1 MIVDVYAAL
10 QAVLNGLLTGAL
22 YALVG
27 MGLALIFGVMRIVNF
42 AHGAFMMLGMY
53 VTYVL
58 FTRTGISPY
67 ALFVV
72 TGLALFGFGYAIY
85 FALLRPIHG
94 QSDFMQI
101 LLTMGIGLICS
112 DAVLLIFGADY
123 HQINIPLQDRNFR
136 LGPQISINAPWV
148 VSFAIAVGLALA
160 LYLFVMRTM
169 TGRAARAI
177 AQNRYAAPLMGINVF
192 RVQAISFAVG
202 SAAAGVAGALLL
214 PVFYL
219 YPAVGDQFTLKAF
232 VMVVLGG
239 MESIVGAAL
248 AGLVLGVVEN
258 LTSLYWGN
266 EWALAVDFA
275 IFLLV
280 LSFKPSGIFGRQTA

>member
-1 MIVDVYAAL
+1 MDFYAAL
-10 QAVLNGLLTGAL
+10 QAVINGLLTGAL

-53 VTYVL
+53 ATYVL
-58 FTRTGISPY
+58 FTRTDLSPY
-67 ALFVV
+67 ILFI
-72 TGLALFGFGYAIY
+72 LAGILLFAIGYAIY
-85 FALLRPIHG
+85 FGLLRPIHG
-94 QSDFMQI
+94 KSDFMQI
-101 LLTMGIGLICS
+101 LLTLGIGLIAT
-112 DAVLLIFGADY
+112 DGVLLVFGADY
-123 HQINIPLQDRNFR
+123 HQINISLLEKNLHFGQH
-136 LGPQISINAPWV
+136 ISVNAPWV
-148 VSFAIAVGLALA
+148 VSFGIAVVLALA
-160 LYLFVMRTM
+160 LYYFVMRTM

-202 SAAAGVAGALLL
+202 IAAAGIAGGLLL
-214 PVFYL
+214 PVFYI
-219 YPAVGDQFTLKAF
+219 YPQVGDQFTLKAF

-248 AGLVLGVVEN
+248 AGLVLGVVES

-266 EWALAVDFA
+266 EWALAVDFV

-280 LSFKPSGIFGRQTA
+280 LSLKPSGIFGRQRA

>member
-1 MIVDVYAAL
+1 MDPYAAL
-10 QAVLNGLLTGAL
+10 QAVINGLLTGAL

-72 TGLALFGFGYAIY
+72 TGLALFAFGYAVY

-136 LGPQISINAPWV
+136 FGQQISVNAPWV

-202 SAAAGVAGALLL
+202 SAAAGIAGALLL

-219 YPAVGDQFTLKAF
+219 YPGVGDQFTLKAF

-239 MESIVGAAL
+239 MGSIVGAAL

-280 LSFKPSGIFGRQTA
+280 LSLKPSGIFGKQRA

>member
-1 MIVDVYAAL
+1 VDVYAAL
-10 QAVLNGLLTGAL
+10 QAVINGLLTGAL
-22 YALVG
+22 YALIG
-27 MGLALIFGVMRIVNF
+27 MGMALIFGVMRIVNF

-58 FTRTGISPY
+58 FIRTGISPY
-67 ALFVV
+67 ALFIA
-72 TGLALFGFGYAIY
+72 TGIILFAFGYVVY
-85 FALLRPIHG
+85 FALMRPIHG

-101 LLTMGIGLICS
+101 LLTLGVGLICT

-123 HQINIPLQDRNFR
+123 HQINIPLQDTNFR
-136 LGPQISINAPWV
+136 IGPNISVNAPWV
-148 VSFAIAVGLALA
+148 VSFGIACVLAVA

-202 SAAAGVAGALLL
+202 SAAAGIAGALLL

-219 YPAVGDQFTLKAF
+219 YPGVGDQFTLKAF

-266 EWALAVDFA
+266 GWALAVDFA

-280 LSFKPSGIFGRQTA
+280 LSLKPSGIFGRQTV

>member
-1 MIVDVYAAL
+1 MDLYASL
-10 QAVLNGLLTGAL
+10 QAVINGLLTGAL

-53 VTYVL
+53 ATYVL
-58 FTRTGISPY
+58 FTRTDLSPY
-67 ALFVV
+67 LLFIVAGV
-72 TGLALFGFGYAIY
+72 LLFAIGYAIY
-85 FALLRPIHG
+85 FSLLRPIHG
-94 QSDFMQI
+94 KSDFMQI
-101 LLTMGIGLICS
+101 LLTLGIGLIAT
-112 DAVLLIFGADY
+112 DGVLLAFGADY
-123 HQINIPLQDRNFR
+123 HQINIPL
-136 LGPQISINAPWV
+136 LGKNLRFGQHLSVNAPWV
-148 VSFAIAVGLALA
+148 VSFGIAVLLAFA

-202 SAAAGVAGALLL
+202 IAAAGIAGGLLL
-214 PVFYL
+214 PVFYI
-219 YPAVGDQFTLKAF
+219 YPQVGDQFTLKAF

-248 AGLVLGVVEN
+248 AGLVLGVVES

-266 EWALAVDFA
+266 EWALAVDFV

-280 LSFKPSGIFGRQTA
+280 LSLKPSGIFGRQRA

>member
-1 MIVDVYAAL
+1 VDPYAAL
-10 QAVLNGLLTGAL
+10 QAVINGLLTGAL

-53 VTYVL
+53 FTYVL

-72 TGLALFGFGYAIY
+72 TGLALFAFGYAVY

-101 LLTMGIGLICS
+101 LLTMGIGLMCS

-136 LGPQISINAPWV
+136 FGQQISVNAPWV

-202 SAAAGVAGALLL
+202 SAAAGIAGALLL

-219 YPAVGDQFTLKAF
+219 YPGVGDQFTLKAF

-239 MESIVGAAL
+239 MGSIVGAAL

-280 LSFKPSGIFGRQTA
+280 LSLKPSGIFGRQMT

>member
-1 MIVDVYAAL
+1 MDPYAAL
-10 QAVLNGLLTGAL
+10 QAVINGLLTGAL

-58 FTRTGISPY
+58 FIRTGVSPY

-72 TGLALFGFGYAIY
+72 TGLALFAFGYAVY

-101 LLTMGIGLICS
+101 LLTMGIGLMCS

-136 LGPQISINAPWV
+136 FGQQISVNAPWV

-202 SAAAGVAGALLL
+202 SAAAGIAGALLL

-219 YPAVGDQFTLKAF
+219 YPGVGDQFTLKAF

-239 MESIVGAAL
+239 MGSIVGAAL

-275 IFLLV
+275 IFVLV
-280 LSFKPSGIFGRQTA
+280 LSLKPSGIFGRQTA

>member
-1 MIVDVYAAL
+1 MDPYAAL
-10 QAVLNGLLTGAL
+10 QAVINGLLTGAL

-72 TGLALFGFGYAIY
+72 TGLALFAFGYAVY
-85 FALLRPIHG
+85 FAMLRPIHG

-101 LLTMGIGLICS
+101 LMTMGIGLMCS

-136 LGPQISINAPWV
+136 LGQQISVNAPWV

-177 AQNRYAAPLMGINVF
+177 AQNRDAAPLMGINVF

-202 SAAAGVAGALLL
+202 SAAAGIAGALLL

-219 YPAVGDQFTLKAF
+219 YPGVGDQFTLKAF

-239 MESIVGAAL
+239 MGSIAGAAL

-280 LSFKPSGIFGRQTA
+280 LSLKPSGIFGRQTA

>member
-1 MIVDVYAAL
+1 VI
-10 QAVLNGLLTGAL
+10 NGLLTGAL

-58 FTRTGISPY
+58 FIRTGISPY
-67 ALFVV
+67 ALFVG
-72 TGLALFGFGYAIY
+72 TGLALFAFGYAVY

-136 LGPQISINAPWV
+136 FGQQISVNAPWV

-202 SAAAGVAGALLL
+202 SAAAGIAGALLL

-219 YPAVGDQFTLKAF
+219 YPGVGDQFTLKAF

-239 MESIVGAAL
+239 MGSIVGAAL

-275 IFLLV
+275 IFVLV
-280 LSFKPSGIFGRQTA
+280 LSLKPSGIFGRQTA

>member
-1 MIVDVYAAL
+1 MDPYAAL
-10 QAVLNGLLTGAL
+10 QAVINGLLTGAL

-58 FTRTGISPY
+58 FTRTGITPY

-72 TGLALFGFGYAIY
+72 TGLALFAFGYAVY

-101 LLTMGIGLICS
+101 LLTMGIGLMCS

-123 HQINIPLQDRNFR
+123 HQISIPLQDRNFR
-136 LGPQISINAPWV
+136 FGQQISVNAPWV

-202 SAAAGVAGALLL
+202 SAAAGIAGALLL

-219 YPAVGDQFTLKAF
+219 YPGVGDQFTLKAF

-239 MESIVGAAL
+239 MGSIVGAAL

-280 LSFKPSGIFGRQTA
+280 LSLKPSGIFGRQTA

>member
-1 MIVDVYAAL
+1 VDVYAAL
-10 QAVLNGLLTGAL
+10 QAVINGLLTGAL
-22 YALVG
+22 YALIG

-67 ALFVV
+67 ALFIV
-72 TGLALFGFGYAIY
+72 TGTILFAFGYVVY
-85 FALLRPIHG
+85 FALMRPIHG

-101 LLTMGIGLICS
+101 LLTLGVGLICT
-112 DAVLLIFGADY
+112 DAVQLIFGADY
-123 HQINIPLQDRNFR
+123 HQINIPLQDTNFR
-136 LGPQISINAPWV
+136 IGPNISVNAPWV
-148 VSFAIAVGLALA
+148 VSFGIACVLALA

-202 SAAAGVAGALLL
+202 SAAAGIAGALLL

-219 YPAVGDQFTLKAF
+219 YPGVGDQFTLKAF

-275 IFLLV
+275 IFVLV
-280 LSFKPSGIFGRQTA
+280 LSLKPSGIFGRQTV

>member
-1 MIVDVYAAL
+1 VDFYTAL
-10 QAVLNGLLTGAL
+10 QAVINGLLTGAL

-27 MGLALIFGVMRIVNF
+27 MGLALVFGVMRIVNF

-58 FTRTGISPY
+58 FTVTGITPY
-67 ALFVV
+67 LLFVAAGIV
-72 TGLALFGFGYAIY
+72 LFAFGYGVY
-85 FALLRPIHG
+85 VGLLRPIHG
-94 QSDFMQI
+94 RSDFMQI
-101 LLTMGIGLICS
+101 LLTLGVGLICT
-112 DAVLLIFGADY
+112 DGVLLIFGADY
-123 HQINIPLQDRNFR
+123 HQINIPLLGKNVH
-136 LGPQISINAPWV
+136 LGPHISVNAPWV
-148 VSFAIAVGLALA
+148 VSFGIAVALA
-160 LYLFVMRTM
+160 FGLYLFVMRTM

-192 RVQAISFAVG
+192 RVQAISFAIG
-202 SAAAGVAGALLL
+202 SAAAGIAGALLL

-219 YPAVGDQFTLKAF
+219 YPGVGDQFTLKAF

-266 EWALAVDFA
+266 EWALAVDFV

-280 LSFKPSGIFGRQTA
+280 LSLRPNGIFGIEKA

>member
-1 MIVDVYAAL
+1 MDLYASL
-10 QAVLNGLLTGAL
+10 QAVINGLLTGAL

-53 VTYVL
+53 ATYVL
-58 FTRTGISPY
+58 FTRTDLSPY
-67 ALFVV
+67 LLFIVAGV
-72 TGLALFGFGYAIY
+72 LLFAIGYAIY
-85 FALLRPIHG
+85 FGLLRPIHG
-94 QSDFMQI
+94 KSDFMQI
-101 LLTMGIGLICS
+101 LLTLGIGLIAT
-112 DAVLLIFGADY
+112 DGVLLAFGADY
-123 HQINIPLQDRNFR
+123 HQINIPL
-136 LGPQISINAPWV
+136 LGKNLRFGQHLSVNAPWV
-148 VSFAIAVGLALA
+148 VSFGIAALLAFA

-202 SAAAGVAGALLL
+202 IAAAGIAGGLLL
-214 PVFYL
+214 PVFYI
-219 YPAVGDQFTLKAF
+219 YPQVGDQFTLKAF

-248 AGLVLGVVEN
+248 AGLVLGVVES

-266 EWALAVDFA
+266 EWALAVDFV

-280 LSFKPSGIFGRQTA
+280 LSLKPSGIFGRQRA

>member
-1 MIVDVYAAL
+1 VDVSAAL
-10 QAVLNGLLTGAL
+10 QAVINGLLTGAL

-58 FTRTGISPY
+58 FTRTGITPY
-67 ALFVV
+67 LLFIVTGIALF
-72 TGLALFGFGYAIY
+72 AFGYAIY

-101 LLTMGIGLICS
+101 LLTMGVGLICS

-123 HQINIPLQDRNFR
+123 HQISIPLQDRNFR
-136 LGPQISINAPWV
+136 FGPEISVNAPWV
-148 VSFAIAVGLALA
+148 VSFAIAVMLALA

-202 SAAAGVAGALLL
+202 SAAAGIAGALLL

-219 YPAVGDQFTLKAF
+219 YPNVGDQFTLKAF

-280 LSFKPSGIFGRQTA
+280 LSLKPSGIFGRQAA